1 MSETKMKPVRKACE
15 DVINAFKNEA
25 CWGNKRLE
33 HPDATQRNKY
43 KRKMLKGMCLAAGVL
58 TREREARLVAAFPDT
73 TQKEMLKGIVEAMIH
88 GLPDPDSANTMSTIA
103 TAAMDKAGIASA
115 APTPMLMVERPH
127 LHRREDEPGVLA
139 KIFKEYGDAVC
150 KDLAPT
156 AAFPGWTDETMKE
169 LLCEVIGACRV
180 QLWFHFKDGKSHI
193 DAELAKILSSKSTPD
208 KQATAFSRYLK
219 SLKAKSE
226 DAQAGSVAAGGGG
239 GGGRAVAPKPN
250 PKPQMDCKFFLEGK
264 CKHGDSCTYAHNPDA
279 LVAHKA
285 SATATKSSHK
295 AKSTPAET
303 ECHFHFTEGKSCKH
317 GPDGLKEIEGKTC
330 AFSHKRI
337 VKPKADKPAP
347 VLDAEGFVQNDKGK
361 GKGWG
366 KGQSKDKS
374 ESTTARTANPFATLA
389 SSHSTHDSDHDADTE
404 SDTSSD
410 KGIAAPKSPR
420 KPAPLP
426 KGLQLMKGKR
436 NWADSDSEDEA

>member
-73 TQKEMLKGIVEAMIH
+73 TQKEMLKGIVEAMMH

-115 APTPMLMVERPH
+115 APTQMLMVERPH

-226 DAQAGSVAAGGGG
+226 DAQAGSVAAAGGGGGGG

-295 AKSTPAET
+295 AKTTPAET

-337 VKPKADKPAP
+337 VKPKVHRSAPAP
-347 VLDAEGFVQNDKGK
+347 DADGFVKSQSKGK
-361 GKGWG
+361 GDSQVRV
-366 KGQSKDKS
+366 QSAS
-374 ESTTARTANPFATLA
+374 APTPNAFATL
-389 SSHSTHDSDHDADTE
+389 SDSDSDSANEADTY
-404 SDTSSD
+404 SPA
-410 KGIAAPKSPR
+410 IPPPKSPR